1 MSTKHSD
8 TKPYNARIH
17 IDYETNQVHFNYP
30 TEKDSFLRRM
40 VFVSPLVF
48 IAWFITLVVYSIT
61 KSIIFIL
68 LNPPVLSTALTD
80 GASAAAS
87 VSALSI
93 MIFLIDFIISSLDVI
108 DLVALPLIASVVMA
122 HDYSFFSEFFP
133 KANYWMHKYLFRETT
148 KLYEFEA
155 NQVINNIIEIPFM
168 ENVYLEFNATRD
180 VSKYLKNVDI
190 IEHPFQTQ
198 SFGKPHV
205 NELVWKA
212 VFTFTKTPETGK
224 LYVSCI

>member
-8 TKPYNARIH
+8 SKPYNARIH
-17 IDYETNQVHFNYP
+17 IDYETNQVYFNYP

-48 IAWFITLVVYSIT
+48 IAWFIALVVYSIT

-80 GASAAAS
+80 ETSAIVS
-87 VSALSI
+87 VSALSM
-93 MIFLIDFIISSLDVI
+93 MIFLIDVTAFLVDVI
-108 DLVALPLIASVVMA
+108 DLAALPLIASVIMA

-133 KANYWMHKYLFRETT
+133 KANYWMHKYLFREPV
-148 KLYEFEA
+148 KHYEFEA
-155 NQVINNIIEIPFM
+155 SQIVNNMIEIPFM